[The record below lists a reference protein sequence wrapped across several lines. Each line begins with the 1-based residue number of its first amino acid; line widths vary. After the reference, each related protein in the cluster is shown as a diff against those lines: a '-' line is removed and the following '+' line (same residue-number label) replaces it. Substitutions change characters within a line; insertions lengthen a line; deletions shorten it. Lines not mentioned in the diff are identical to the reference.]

1 MGSRVPSSFLSSCP
15 FCWVPFCGEQCS
27 WQLGARE
34 GQIPASMNTPCALGG
49 PIGGVDM
56 PAPSFQRCCVV
67 CLKMPFIPE
76 RWVRPLNVSSRPL
89 PLGVQL
95 PHSILGALP
104 IWTMIIN
111 LFLVWMIPKNLETMP
126 PGSQGSCV
134 QLPNDTSN

>member
-1 MGSRVPSSFLSSCP
+1 
-15 FCWVPFCGEQCS
+15 
-27 WQLGARE
+27 
-34 GQIPASMNTPCALGG
+34 
-49 PIGGVDM
+49 M

-76 RWVRPLNVSSRPL
+76 RWVRPLNVSSRTL

-126 PGSQGSCV
+126 WDLKAHVSSCLMTHPIDGL
-134 QLPNDTSN
+134 QEHFGRT